1 MLIKPQS
8 VSLDVI
14 QTMNTSSPTLIT
26 ASTVCTLDDFLDY
39 SLCILALRTVC
50 WEQDNMCW
58 WESHLQELLDHVKG
72 RYNRPLV
79 FCSKADKPWAV
90 CLQMKL
96 FWVFKVDHLWGQKNF
111 WTSQMCAF
119 KSRGCNFSSSVDLM
133 LFKKNQKNNSNKD
146 TTACDIKS
154 LSLILISKILWFY

>member
-39 SLCILALRTVC
+39 SLCILAFCSVC

-58 WESHLQELLDHVKG
+58 WEPHLQELLDHVKG
-72 RYNRPLV
+72 RYNRLLV
-79 FCSKADKPWAV
+79 FCSKVHKPWAV
-90 CLQMKL
+90 CLQMKQ
-96 FWVFKVDHLWGQKNF
+96 FWVLKVAHLWGQKISEHHKCVHPKAGVVIF
-111 WTSQMCAF
+111 PPLWTLCS
-119 KSRGCNFSSSVDLM
+119 L
-133 LFKKNQKNNSNKD
+133 KKKNNSNKD
-146 TTACDIKS
+146 TTAYDIEF